1 VTLHYIGATGPTSRR
16 SHGTRSASTR
26 YRSEG
31 HPRQRCIEEHSPGI
45 ARAWRREISLV
56 TLGHQ
61 VTSGIGWLHKLF
73 AEHAPGTP
81 TTMTIR
87 HRNNLETPAII
98 SAR

>member
-1 VTLHYIGATGPTSRR
+1 
-16 SHGTRSASTR
+16 
-26 YRSEG
+26 
-31 HPRQRCIEEHSPGI
+31 
-45 ARAWRREISLV
+45 V